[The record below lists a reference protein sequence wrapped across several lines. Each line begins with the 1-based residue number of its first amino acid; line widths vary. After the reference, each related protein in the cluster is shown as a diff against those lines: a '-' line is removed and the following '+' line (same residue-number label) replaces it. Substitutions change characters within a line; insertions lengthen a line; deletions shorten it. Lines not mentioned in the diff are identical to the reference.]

1 MLIQIHRVKPSI
13 VEQIEPLQEE
23 EVKEVIDYEAMTK
36 TEIIETLKKTDIEF
50 DARQKKEEMIKLLKA
65 SK

>member
-1 MLIQIHRVKPSI
+1 MLIQRHRVKPSI

-36 TEIIETLKKTDIEF
+36 SEIIGALKKADIEF
-50 DARQKKEEMIKLLKA
+50 DGRQKKEELIEMLKA